1 MIKKDIVDAV
11 AEKTGLNRSLVKE
24 VTDKFLMILSQALQ
38 DGRRVELRGFGVFEV
53 KKVKGKKGR
62 NPKTGE
68 KVFIPERNKVVFKVT
83 KLYKKGEKA
92 EKAEKGGQKDELF

>member
-1 MIKKDIVDAV
+1 MIKKDIVEAV

-24 VTDKFLMILSQALQ
+24 ISDKFLVILSQALK
-38 DGRRVELRGFGVFEV
+38 DGKRVELRGFGVFEV

-68 KVFIPERNKVVFKVT
+68 EVFIPARNKVVFKVT

-92 EKAEKGGQKDELF
+92 EKGGQKDELF

>member
-1 MIKKDIVDAV
+1 MIKKDIVEKI
-11 AEKTGLNRSLVKE
+11 AEKSGLNRSLVKE
-24 VTDKFLMILSQALQ
+24 ITDKFLIILSQALK
-38 DGRRVELRGFGVFEV
+38 DGRRVELRGFGVFDV
-53 KKVKGKKGR
+53 KKVKGKQGR

-92 EKAEKGGQKDELF
+92 KKAEQGGQKDELF